1 MSQRNLSTLTIE
13 SPLGSLEIHFDSD
26 FVYEVRWIREKKT
39 TASVIRYSHHES
51 LAEEI
56 IRQFNGYWKGSLFYF
71 NLPLN
76 ISEAPPF
83 YRQVWSA
90 LCDIPYGNTVSYRDI
105 ARKVGKPEAARA
117 VGNAC
122 AANPFAVVIPC
133 HRVVKSDGSL
143 GKYSATGG
151 TELKKKLILFE
162 KRHLPKKHSI

>member
-26 FVYEVRWIREKKT
+26 FVYEVRWIKEKKT

-76 ISEAPPF
+76 ISKAPPF

-105 ARKVGKPEAARA
+105 ARKVGKP
-117 VGNAC
+117 
-122 AANPFAVVIPC
+122 
-133 HRVVKSDGSL
+133 GSP